1 MEASAKDCLDGDDLC
16 EKKWEE
22 DAREVCFVVWC
33 GLCGASCPGGND
45 DDDDV
50 VDDADKSVGLG

>member
-1 MEASAKDCLDGDDLC
+1 MEAFAEDCLDGDDLC
-16 EKKWEE
+16 GKKWEE

-33 GLCGASCPGGND
+33 GRCGGSSRGGN

-50 VDDADKSVGLG
+50 VDDDADMSVGLG

>member
-1 MEASAKDCLDGDDLC
+1 MEAFAEDCLDGDDLC

-33 GLCGASCPGGND
+33 SRCEVLVEEVMMMMLMMMLTSL
-45 DDDDV
+45 
-50 VDDADKSVGLG
+50 LG

>member
-1 MEASAKDCLDGDDLC
+1 MEAFAEDCLDGDDLC

-33 GLCGASCPGGND
+33 GRCGASCRGSND
-45 DDDDV
+45 DDV
-50 VDDADKSVGLG
+50 EDDADKSVGLG

>member
-1 MEASAKDCLDGDDLC
+1 MEAFAEDCLDGDDLC

-33 GLCGASCPGGND
+33 GHYGASCRGSND
-45 DDDDV
+45 DDVDD
-50 VDDADKSVGLG
+50 DDADKSVGLG

>member
-1 MEASAKDCLDGDDLC
+1 MEASAEDCLDGDDLC

-22 DAREVCFVVWC
+22 DAREVCFVV
-33 GLCGASCPGGND
+33 SCSRWGVSCRGG

-50 VDDADKSVGLG
+50 DDDADKSVRLG